1 MATPSSDSRVVFR
14 YPNFLYHSGARVL
27 SVLGSEMQAVAV
39 GWQIFGLTH
48 RPLDLGLVGLAQF
61 LPPVLLFTVAGN
73 TADRVPRQR
82 ILQIAMGVFALV
94 SVLLFTF
101 TWRGISSVYPIYLAL
116 MLNGTARAFSQ
127 PASQALLPTL
137 VAEEHFPQAVAW
149 GSSCFRTATIL
160 GPVAGGLVYGFA
172 NSPLPVYFLAAL
184 LSLAALVF
192 YARIH
197 VKWMPHPAGAA
208 RRSGAM
214 VFEGLRYVWHDKF
227 VLGALSLDLFAV
239 LLGGATALLPV
250 YASEILHAGAFGLGI
265 LRSAPGLGAILTAL
279 LLAHRPLGKRQ
290 GAIMLWCVFGF
301 GLATLVF
308 GVSRNLALSLIA
320 LALTGAFDMV
330 SVVVRSTMVQL
341 RTPDHMRGRV
351 SAVNMVF
358 IGASNEV
365 GQFESGITA
374 QWFGTVPAVV
384 LGGIGTIVVV
394 AVWTRLFPQLRE
406 AQEMAAVTSPARGMP
421 LRQSRSAPRR
431 E

>member
-1 MATPSSDSRVVFR
+1 MATPTSDARVVFR

-73 TADRVPRQR
+73 TADRVPRQK
-82 ILQIAMGVFALV
+82 ILQFAMGVFAV
-94 SVLLFTF
+94 ASTLLFAF
-101 TWRGISSVYPIYLAL
+101 TLHGLTSVFPIYLAL
-116 MLNGTARAFSQ
+116 LLNGTARAFSQ
-127 PASQALLPTL
+127 PSSQALLPTL

-149 GSSCFRTATIL
+149 SSSCFRTATIF

-172 NSPLPVYFLAAL
+172 GTPLPVYGVAAL
-184 LSLAALVF
+184 FSLASLAL

-197 VKWMPHPAGAA
+197 LKWMPRPAKAA

-250 YASEILHAGAFGLGI
+250 YASDVLHVGASGLGI

-279 LLAHRPLGKRQ
+279 ALAHRPLGKRQ

-301 GLATLVF
+301 GLATLAF
-308 GVSRNLALSLIA
+308 GVSRNLALSLAA
-320 LALTGAFDMV
+320 LGLTGAFDMV

-384 LGGIGTIVVV
+384 VGGIGTIVVV
-394 AVWTRLFPQLRE
+394 ALWTWLFPQLRE
-406 AQEMAAVTSPARGMP
+406 VQETVAAATDP
-421 LRQSRSAPRR
+421 
-431 E
+431 